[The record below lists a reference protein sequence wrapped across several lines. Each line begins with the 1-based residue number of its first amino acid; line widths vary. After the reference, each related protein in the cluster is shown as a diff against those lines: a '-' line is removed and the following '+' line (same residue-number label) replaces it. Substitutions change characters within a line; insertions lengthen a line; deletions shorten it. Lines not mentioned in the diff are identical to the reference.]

1 MGRGQGRISSLIFT
15 WSKLQ
20 GMKPKSPREVP
31 QEYTAFKNLLRQV
44 VKVEP
49 KPKAKTAS

>member
-1 MGRGQGRISSLIFT
+1 
-15 WSKLQ
+15 
-20 GMKPKSPREVP
+20 MKAKPTPREVP

-49 KPKAKTAS
+49 KKASGKG